1 MGYNWLVKFV
11 NRHEGVTH
19 MYIDPGTGGQLFAIL
34 AVAFG
39 AISGAILVFSNRI
52 KMFFNRTFRKKENE
66 TLEQEIAEIEEA
78 SDQE

>member
-1 MGYNWLVKFV
+1 
-11 NRHEGVTH
+11 

-52 KMFFNRTFRKKENE
+52 KMFFIRTFRKKGDE
-66 TLEQEIAEIEEA
+66 TLEEEIAEIEEN

>member
-1 MGYNWLVKFV
+1 MGYNWLVNFV
-11 NRHEGVTH
+11 NRFEGVAH

-52 KMFFNRTFRKKENE
+52 KMFFSRTFRKKEGDDI
-66 TLEQEIAEIEEA
+66 TEA

>member
-1 MGYNWLVKFV
+1 
-11 NRHEGVTH
+11 

-52 KMFFNRTFRKKENE
+52 KMFFIRTFRKNGDE
-66 TLEQEIAEIEEA
+66 TLEEDIAEIKENLE
-78 SDQE
+78 QE